1 MDSNVESKTKIRD
14 ANDDVR
20 IFLPDVAL
28 HLQEQFIK
36 QVRDDSLP
44 ADQVLTEQ
52 MEDRTTEEP
61 ASLFVP

>member
-1 MDSNVESKTKIRD
+1 MENKFESKTKIRD